1 MSTRPFSAS
10 SRSLSPSAASLIR
23 DPLPTYSRL
32 TPRDRVLLRL
42 LDEHQ
47 VLLADQIERILFFNR
62 RTCQLRLNILREL
75 GFLDR
80 FRFSQAR
87 GGAGL
92 WRWVLG
98 LGGARFQAAANG
110 RALPTQRAHSAQVLR
125 LSSNPALPHLMNS
138 NEFFVRLLHAS
149 RTADA
154 HERLTPETAAGSGT
168 TIGRASNI
176 IETSTGL
183 TRSSSDSGLH
193 RWWSECVATARF
205 PGIAPDG
212 HGIWSSDGRAVG
224 LFLECDQGTENLAR
238 LGSKLAGY
246 GRLADAGGPWYP
258 VLFWLPSRD
267 REDHLQRLL
276 RAEHPVVPVAT
287 AVHDDDPS
295 GPVWLPLDGGQRLHL
310 HQLPSDHGPDSANN
324 ATWLDGE
331 LDLGDQRA
339 ARR

>member
-1 MSTRPFSAS
+1 MSAS
-10 SRSLSPSAASLIR
+10 SRSSSPSAASLIYN
-23 DPLPTYSRL
+23 PLPAYSRL

-42 LDEHQ
+42 LDDHQ
-47 VLLADQIERILFFNR
+47 VLLADQIERILFSNR
-62 RTCQLRLNILREL
+62 RTCQLRLNVLREL

-98 LGGARFQAAANG
+98 PGGARFQAAANG
-110 RALPTQRAHSAQVLR
+110 RPLPTQRAHSARLMR

-138 NEFFVRLLHAS
+138 NEFFVRLHHAS
-149 RTADA
+149 RTAVA
-154 HERLTPETAAGSGT
+154 HELLAQENAYGLGAAAGT
-168 TIGRASNI
+168 ASNI

-183 TRSSSDSGLH
+183 TRAASEPGLH
-193 RWWSECVATARF
+193 RWWSEEVATARF

-212 HGIWSSDGRAVG
+212 HGIWSSHGQAVG

-238 LGSKLAGY
+238 LGGKLVGY
-246 GRLADAGGPWYP
+246 ARLAAVGGPCYP

-267 REDHLQRLL
+267 REDYLQRLL
-276 RAEHPVVPVAT
+276 RADRHGVPVAT
-287 AVHDDDPS
+287 AVHDDNPA
-295 GPVWLPLDGGQRLHL
+295 GPVWLPIDGGQRLHL

-324 ATWLDGE
+324 ANWVDGE

-339 ARR
+339 GRG